1 MRGDEDERLSL
12 LSRDGEDKVAEREPA
27 RGARFTIRLAFF
39 STASYL
45 CAYGLRKPWI
55 VLDFSAAPPIL
66 GASPKVAIAVRHAAG
81 SRAVRGQIPTH
92 GALRVAQC
100 AQMVTYFCGKT
111 FGVGLVSR
119 VPQHKLRRALALAG
133 GWAALGWVGF
143 GLLPYG
149 VLTLLSASLGGF
161 PLALC
166 WSLIYRYVEGRRC
179 SDAVGG
185 VMGVSIIVGPGV
197 GKLVCASAVHASASL
212 GLSEWLSPMLT
223 AALFLPLLLLCL
235 LGLDATP
242 PPLPSERA
250 ELGDRAIRIGG
261 VSGVGGQSSLWPLLK
276 QHAPAIACVGAFN
289 ALMIGSRECAQPQPR
304 LAQPTAPP
312 PRARRAAPA
321 KSPNARLCRTPA
333 RVSDGGVYAYI
344 CSDGRRTRARIAVAW
359 CVHRLRDVFQPEL
372 WTALYGHTPSPTTFL
387 ITELPATALLLLLLP
402 PLSFVRSAS
411 WALLMMHM
419 LMLIAGLCLP
429 LLSSLR
435 ESGALSGASWFALV
449 GAAIFL
455 GAVTVT
461 AGFSDRLVAALQLSG
476 SASGLIQLIDALGY
490 AGGLCALVAM
500 EVAAP
505 EPGKLLP
512 TAELLFAIFGPLAV
526 LCALGSGMYWAHVM
540 RRAARHEHG

>member
-66 GASPKVAIAVRHAAG
+66 GASPKVAIA
-81 SRAVRGQIPTH
+81 
-92 GALRVAQC
+92 C

-289 ALMIGSRECAQPQPR
+289 ALMIGSRE
-304 LAQPTAPP
+304 
-312 PRARRAAPA
+312 
-321 KSPNARLCRTPA
+321 
-333 RVSDGGVYAYI
+333 
-344 CSDGRRTRARIAVAW
+344 
-359 CVHRLRDVFQPEL
+359 LRDVFQPEL